1 MVQVESLTKGTARY
15 TGRIRWTRLR
25 IRTGPNTVKIAV
37 TGATGFVGRYIVAH
51 LTSGKHQCR
60 CWFRP
65 ESDRSG
71 LTADSIEWVEGGLYD
86 AAAGRSLVDGCDA
99 VIHAALH
106 HPGGGFR
113 GGEGELLSFVEKNVL
128 GTLQL
133 IEAARAAG
141 VGRFV
146 FISSCAVHERI
157 LDDRP
162 LNETHPV
169 WPTSHYGA
177 HKAAIEKFVHSFGF
191 GLGYPICAL
200 RPTGVYGLAQPA
212 PDSKWFDLVQ
222 AVVRGKSVTCRRG
235 GKEVH
240 AADVA
245 KAAEI
250 LLTAEGIAG
259 EAYNCCDRYV
269 SDYEVATIAREL
281 CDSHAAIEG
290 GPTKP
295 KHNIVTKKLEA
306 LGMRFGGEPLLRQTI
321 GQLVEAARKD

>member
-1 MVQVESLTKGTARY
+1 M
-15 TGRIRWTRLR
+15 
-25 IRTGPNTVKIAV
+25 KIAV
-37 TGATGFVGRYIVAH
+37 TGATGFVGRYIVPH

-71 LTADSIEWVEGGLYD
+71 LSADSVEWVEGGLYD
-86 AAAGRSLVDGCDA
+86 AAACRSLVDGCDA
-99 VIHAALH
+99 VVHAALH

-133 IEAARAAG
+133 IEAARSAG

-162 LNETHPV
+162 LNENHPV

-191 GLGYPICAL
+191 GMGYPICAL
-200 RPTGVYGLAQPA
+200 RPTGVYGRAQPP
-212 PDSKWFDLVQ
+212 PDSKWFDLVK
-222 AVVRGKSVTCRRG
+222 AVVRGESVTCRRG

-269 SDYEVATIAREL
+269 SDYEVATITREL
-281 CDSHAAIEG
+281 CGGRADIEG
-290 GPTKP
+290 GLTQP

-306 LGMRFGGEPLLRQTI
+306 LGMRFGGEALLRQTI
-321 GQLVEAARKD
+321 SQLVEAARKD